1 MQENWSYAKNS
12 DDFLKKNENIGKIPK
27 DVILFTTDVLRL
39 YPSIFQGTGLEAQ
52 RKRINERKTP
62 RVDFV
67 LKNNGEV
74 KRLKSGTDIGTK
86 FAPSYEPVFAI
97 SFMAP
102 LYSQDIFYVDS
113 WKRKN
118 CLVS

>member
-1 MQENWSYAKNS
+1 MQGNWSYAKNS
-12 DDFLKKNENIGKIPK
+12 DDFLKKMKILVK
-27 DVILFTTDVLRL
+27 
-39 YPSIFQGTGLEAQ
+39 FQKKSPCSQQMCLDFIPTYFRGQGLEAL

-86 FAPSYEPVFAI
+86 FAPSYEPVFAT

-102 LYSQDIFYVDS
+102 LY
-113 WKRKN
+113 
-118 CLVS
+118 

>member
-1 MQENWSYAKNS
+1 M
-12 DDFLKKNENIGKIPK
+12 
-27 DVILFTTDVLRL
+27 VRL
-39 YPSIFQGTGLEAQ
+39 YPNTFQGTGLEALK
-52 RKRINERKTP
+52 KRINERKTP

-67 LKNNGEV
+67 MKNNGEV

-86 FAPSYEPVFAI
+86 FAPSYEPVFAT

-102 LYSQDIFYVDS
+102 LYSRHIFYMDS

-118 CLVS
+118 RLVS

>member
-1 MQENWSYAKNS
+1 M
-12 DDFLKKNENIGKIPK
+12 
-27 DVILFTTDVLRL
+27 TTDVLRL
-39 YPSIFQGTGLEAQ
+39 YPNIFQGTGLEAL

-86 FAPSYEPVFAI
+86 FAPSYEPVFAT

-102 LYSQDIFYVDS
+102 LY
-113 WKRKN
+113 
-118 CLVS
+118 